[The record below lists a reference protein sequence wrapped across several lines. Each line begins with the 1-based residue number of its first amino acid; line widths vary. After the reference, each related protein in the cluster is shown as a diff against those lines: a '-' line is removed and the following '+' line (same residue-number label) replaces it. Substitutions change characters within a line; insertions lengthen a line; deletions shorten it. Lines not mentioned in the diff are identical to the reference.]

1 MLPGWLYSQIL
12 PSEEIM
18 SDNVELETESREID
32 AITEHLQMRQVFI
45 NTADAD
51 ELTTLP
57 HISRQLALDIIEHRH
72 FYGHFVNAYELQ
84 QIQGIDSSDIQ
95 ALLPFLNFR
104 LPTVQHFKSLLRQVK
119 CEALFQVQT
128 KTNPAQGYEEGVFM
142 GDPIKEHLR
151 IKVDFSR
158 AFLIQFNLKKD
169 AGEHYRYSSGGYS
182 IYYKR
187 NGFLQDLIFGN
198 YQLQFGQGLCIGK
211 GLAMGKSSNV
221 MGVMRASRGIRP
233 SGSVNRAEILSG
245 MALHLMPRSNIHV
258 WLALSSRKTDA
269 RGSMDSNSNQWYQSD
284 ITSGYYRTEQELQTR
299 HLLRQNDW
307 IGRAE
312 WWIGNLMLSASYAST
327 LKQGLKN
334 LQIAQPI
341 MQQKLGS
348 ECRFSFRNMVFFNE
362 FSVDAASKQM
372 GSIQGALISLD
383 KYTDISITRRHY
395 DANFNTNN
403 SNALSAGNGKNEKGW
418 LIGYQFKASR
428 KTLINAYIDLF
439 EHPQNRYLVDGPS
452 KGKDALVL
460 INYTEKNVLNLQIR
474 YRSQVNEFNSRHDWQ
489 MSALTGEY
497 RQNLRLELSY
507 KTGKHSELKHRLEII
522 KIRNTDGDASSGYL
536 MFHNWSAQYLK
547 FKFHWRLTVFN
558 TDDYNSRLY
567 AYENDLSAVHTMKAW
582 NDKGYAMH
590 WIVQYHVNKIVQIKT
605 KFAGVRYSDYH
616 VSGTG
621 HDQRSGYLFGDIK
634 FEVLVKI

>member
-1 MLPGWLYSQIL
+1 MAPGMLFSQIL

-18 SDNVELETESREID
+18 SDHVELETENREID
-32 AITEHLQMRQVFI
+32 AITGHLLMRQVFI

-57 HISRQLALDIIEHRH
+57 KITRQLALDIIEHRH
-72 FYGHFVNAYELQ
+72 TYGNFINAYELQ

-95 ALLPFLNFR
+95 TLLPFLNFR
-104 LPTVQHFKSLLRQVK
+104 LPTVQHFKSLLQQVN
-119 CEALFQVQT
+119 CEALFQAQA
-128 KTNPAQGYEEGVFM
+128 KTNQALGYENGTFM

-151 IKVDFSR
+151 IKIDFSR
-158 AFLIQFNLKKD
+158 SFLIQFNLKKD
-169 AGEHYRYSSGGYS
+169 AGEHYRYSSSGYS

-187 NGFLQDLIFGN
+187 NGFLQDMILGN

-221 MGVMRASRGIRP
+221 MGVMRAGRGIRP

-245 MALHLMPRSNIHV
+245 MAMHLMPRTNFHV

-269 RGSMDSNSNQWYQSD
+269 RSTIDSNTNLWYQSD
-284 ITSGYYRTEQELQTR
+284 ISSGYYRTEQELQTR

-307 IGRAE
+307 LGRAE
-312 WWIGNLMLSASYAST
+312 WWLGNLILSTSLSGSS
-327 LKQGLKN
+327 KQGLKN
-334 LQIAQPI
+334 LQLTQPI
-341 MQQKLGS
+341 RQQKLGG
-348 ECRFSFRNMVFFNE
+348 ECRYTFRNMVVFNE
-362 FSVDAASKQM
+362 FSVDASSKQI
-372 GSIQGALISLD
+372 GCIQGALISLD

-418 LIGYQFKASR
+418 LIGYQFKASK
-428 KTLINAYIDLF
+428 KTQINAYIDLF

-460 INYTEKNVLNLQIR
+460 LNYTEKNVVNIQIR
-474 YRSQVNEFNSRHDWQ
+474 YRSQSKEYNSRHDWQ
-489 MSALTGEY
+489 MAALTSEH

-507 KTGKHSELKHRLEII
+507 KTGKNSELKHRLEMI
-522 KIRNTDGDASSGYL
+522 KIHNTDGYTSKGYL
-536 MFHNWSAQYLK
+536 MFHSWSAQYLK
-547 FKFHWRLTVFN
+547 FRCHWRLTVFN

-567 AYENDLSAVHTMKAW
+567 AYENDLSAVYTMKAW

-605 KFAGVRYSDYH
+605 KFAAVRYSDYH